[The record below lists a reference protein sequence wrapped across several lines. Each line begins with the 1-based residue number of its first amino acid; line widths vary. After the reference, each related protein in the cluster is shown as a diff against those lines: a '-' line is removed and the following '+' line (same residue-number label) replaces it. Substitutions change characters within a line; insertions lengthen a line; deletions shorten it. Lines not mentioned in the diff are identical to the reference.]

1 MQAEYLYLLLQY
13 CIWYWLV
20 CCRVWLPSWR
30 PLVTSSLSWTPST
43 PTTTLVKSC
52 WSSFESSSLL
62 MRKWRKLCWRQVCCP
77 GMCGTV
83 CHITVTTLCLVMP
96 FLVQTTEKDNDS
108 LYTQCAKLVS
118 NTPCM
123 KAAFARIKWQCL
135 QLKARHGYANSTKIT
150 VFKDLRFWLIFSVL
164 SNK

>member
-1 MQAEYLYLLLQY
+1 MQAKYLLLQY

-83 CHITVTTLCLVMP
+83 CHITVYYLLWHILLGNAIFSTNNRKRLAVYTLSVR
-96 FLVQTTEKDNDS
+96 S
-108 LYTQCAKLVS
+108 LLAIPHAWKQHLLELSGSACNL
-118 NTPCM
+118 
-123 KAAFARIKWQCL
+123 
-135 QLKARHGYANSTKIT
+135 RHSSADSTKIT
-150 VFKDLRFWLIFSVL
+150 SLFF
-164 SNK
+164 